1 MRKRLLALAAAAA
14 VILST
19 TALSVPVSA
28 QQADPAQTAA
38 PTDPADP
45 STGEPSTGVPSTGVP
60 STGVPST
67 GEPST
72 GVPSTGEPSTG
83 VPSTGEP
90 STGVPSTGE
99 PSTGVPST
107 GVPST
112 GEPSTGVPSTGDPST
127 GVPSTGDPATGV
139 PPTSQPSTP
148 PDTDTPSKPSGGGSV
163 ITDDDLQPPDT
174 PDDKPQDDETD
185 DDPPQTSS
193 DASAELPE
201 GVSVEITEVTLY
213 SDGKGSLTLA
223 LHNSAYV
230 TYVISAV
237 TVNTTAGDTIVTL
250 SHEFSYGTSELEVDF
265 AGVSGDV
272 SGVTLVLAQKDAQ
285 DAYSGEVK
293 IAVSEATQVYKRQA
307 WTTAR
312 ILRTAG
318 FALLGL
324 IVLERIVLAIVL
336 FCNYKRDG
344 MRRVWPWFVFLGGLW
359 VFILYFVVI
368 SQFGISGDEYD
379 PNADFKDADELPED
393 GQDGEDREEDGGG
406 EDEAAPR
413 RRRRQP

>member
-1 MRKRLLALAAAAA
+1 MRRRLLALAAAAA
-14 VILST
+14 VIFA
-19 TALSVPVSA
+19 ALSVPVFA
-28 QQADPAQTAA
+28 QEQEVPQTAA
-38 PTDPADP
+38 PTGPADP
-45 STGEPSTGVPSTGVP
+45 STGVPSTGVPSTGVPSTGVPSTGVPSTGVPSTGVPSTGVPSTGVP

-72 GVPSTGEPSTG
+72 G
-83 VPSTGEP
+83 
-90 STGVPSTGE
+90 E

-112 GEPSTGVPSTGDPST
+112 GEPTTD
-127 GVPSTGDPATGV
+127 A
-139 PPTSQPSTP
+139 PPVTR
-148 PDTDTPSKPSGGGSV
+148 PSKPGTDAPSRPSGGGTV
-163 ITDDDLQPPDT
+163 ITDDDLQPPKT
-174 PDDKPQDDETD
+174 PDDEPQDEEPENE
-185 DDPPQTSS
+185 PPQTSS

-201 GVSVEITEVTLY
+201 GVSIEITEVTLY
-213 SDGKGSLTLA
+213 SNGKGSLTLA
-223 LHNSAYV
+223 LHNSSYV

-250 SHEFSYGTSELEVDF
+250 SHEFSYGTSELEVEF

-272 SGVTLVLAQKDAQ
+272 SGVTLVMAQKDAQ

-324 IVLERIVLAIVL
+324 IALERIVLAIVL

-344 MRRVWPWFVFLGGLW
+344 MRKVWPWFVFLGGLW

-379 PNADFKDADELPED
+379 PNADFKDADEPADE
-393 GQDGEDREEDGGG
+393 DGEDREEDGGG
-406 EDEAAPR
+406 EDGEEDGGEEDAPR

>member
-38 PTDPADP
+38 PTDPAD
-45 STGEPSTGVPSTGVP
+45 PSTGVPSTGVP

-107 GVPST
+107 DVPST

-307 WTTAR
+307 WTAAR

-393 GQDGEDREEDGGG
+393 GQDGEDREEDGG

>member
-1 MRKRLLALAAAAA
+1 MR
-14 VILST
+14 
-19 TALSVPVSA
+19 
-28 QQADPAQTAA
+28 
-38 PTDPADP
+38 
-45 STGEPSTGVPSTGVP
+45 
-60 STGVPST
+60 
-67 GEPST
+67 
-72 GVPSTGEPSTG
+72 
-83 VPSTGEP
+83 
-90 STGVPSTGE
+90 
-99 PSTGVPST
+99 
-107 GVPST
+107 
-112 GEPSTGVPSTGDPST
+112 
-127 GVPSTGDPATGV
+127 
-139 PPTSQPSTP
+139 
-148 PDTDTPSKPSGGGSV
+148 
-163 ITDDDLQPPDT
+163 
-174 PDDKPQDDETD
+174 
-185 DDPPQTSS
+185 PPQTSS

-201 GVSVEITEVTLY
+201 GVSVERTEVTLY

-324 IVLERIVLAIVL
+324 IVLEAGCGCSYCTLWSYPSSASAATSTTPTRILRTRTSCPRTARTGKTEKKTAAEKTKPRPAGGAGSRRTALTFGADYYIIV
-336 FCNYKRDG
+336 
-344 MRRVWPWFVFLGGLW
+344 
-359 VFILYFVVI
+359 
-368 SQFGISGDEYD
+368 
-379 PNADFKDADELPED
+379 
-393 GQDGEDREEDGGG
+393 
-406 EDEAAPR
+406 
-413 RRRRQP
+413 

>member
-1 MRKRLLALAAAAA
+1 M
-14 VILST
+14 ST

>member
-38 PTDPADP
+38 PTDPAD
-45 STGEPSTGVPSTGVP
+45 PSTGVPSTGVP

-107 GVPST
+107 DVPST